1 MAAASSFTYLSPLY
15 NCNSGAGVRG
25 HYSFFGLFC
34 GQQRRSGNQLIILYI
49 LISIRKVRI
58 RDVTRSH
65 FAYFKCF
72 LREIQLPFEFWS
84 WPPLMGLPLFMLS
97 LFFNRPYIVKN
108 LERKIWSCF
117 VCICLAKQR
126 AWYKVMATP
135 HRQDPQGSG
144 RRGIRLYTSFSSLV
158 SANWVLLQQQQSV
171 GNGTGAMCHQHKR
184 HGSLPTSAKRS
195 IREDENGK
203 REQPW
208 CECLEMKP
216 LLRHRSRVTECKLSM
231 STKYKLKLAVEGNK
245 DTAKKQQ
252 QRKNRA

>member
-1 MAAASSFTYLSPLY
+1 MFLERD
-15 NCNSGAGVRG
+15 NSRLN
-25 HYSFFGLFC
+25 F
-34 GQQRRSGNQLIILYI
+34 NP
-49 LISIRKVRI
+49 
-58 RDVTRSH
+58 D
-65 FAYFKCF
+65 
-72 LREIQLPFEFWS
+72 
-84 WPPLMGLPLFMLS
+84 PLMGLPLFMLS

-203 REQPW
+203 REQPCCSGPRLVYDVCRW
-208 CECLEMKP
+208 
-216 LLRHRSRVTECKLSM
+216 SM
-231 STKYKLKLAVEGNK
+231 MNCSP
-245 DTAKKQQ
+245 D
-252 QRKNRA
+252 NRM